1 MSDYAQDK
9 IFVLVEY
16 HAASNYIYLS
26 FGRQCDHQKVFQR
39 RQIE

>member
-26 FGRQCDHQKVFQR
+26 LGVNATIKVFQR
-39 RQIE
+39 CQVE